1 MSLAEYFIGAGNVH
15 VSALDANGDPTK
27 WHDIKE
33 VPVFE
38 WNPNVEYADNFKT
51 GKTGPNL
58 QDLHVP
64 IKRTAAL
71 MMTMK
76 ERTKENLEN
85 ILHGVST
92 AEVAGTMS
100 TPVNLAS
107 GIVADDIVIVPGDHV
122 GITSLVLKDSA
133 GSPVTVDAA
142 DYNFDGDSKLI
153 TWIDVTGYTQ
163 PFKVFSYSYKASRS
177 TTIMSATPPD
187 IAVLFDGI
195 NLAVPGQKIWTRL
208 DRISFGPSAKF
219 SLKAGSASGTAN
231 EPDSYELSGVA
242 LLKPGAEQSA
252 GYGVIRIY

>member
-1 MSLAEYFIGAGNVH
+1 MSFAEYFIGAGNVH
-15 VSALDANGDPTK
+15 VSPLDANGDPTK

-92 AEVAGTMS
+92 SANSGTMS
-100 TPVNLAS
+100 TPVNLPS
-107 GIVADDIVIVPGDHV
+107 GIVANDVILVPGDHV
-122 GITSLVLKDSA
+122 GITNLVLKDSA
-133 GSPVTVDAA
+133 GSPVTVDTA
-142 DYNFDGDSKLI
+142 DYSFDGSSKLI
-153 TWIDVTGYTQ
+153 TWIDVSGYTQ
-163 PFKVFSYSYKASRS
+163 PFKVFSYSFVASRS
-177 TTIMSATPPD
+177 TTILSATPAD

-195 NLAVPGQKIWTRL
+195 NLAIPGQKIWARF
-208 DRISFGPSAKF
+208 DRVSFGPSAKF

-231 EPDSYELSGVA
+231 EPDAYELSGVA
-242 LLKPGAEQSA
+242 LLKPGNEQDD